1 MYHKMGL
8 DPRVKLLLFVAWF
21 SSVFLCRSIYALIL
35 LIASSMLILS
45 LTGSLRYVLFRLRN
59 FAPVI
64 LLALPLWTFLNKWSL
79 FHASTGI
86 DLSLGLFMTI
96 RLLLIIMISMAFLI
110 SVKPTEIVRALN
122 SVRVPPV
129 VTAVLALALRTL
141 YIISEDYKSI
151 KEAHTSRGLELDKG
165 SLIKRIRSHIPLLLP
180 LLIRSMDNAEKMVL
194 ALELRPTLL
203 TSRRS
208 SPLRARDLLI
218 TLGCL
223 SLIALLL
230 YCDSVLVSS
239 V

>member
-1 MYHKMGL
+1 MYYRIGL
-8 DPRVKLLLFVAWF
+8 DPRVKLFLFAAWF
-21 SSVFLCRSIYALIL
+21 SSAFLCKSIYSLISL
-35 LIASSMLILS
+35 LVSSMIILA
-45 LTGSLRYVLFRLRN
+45 LTGSLASVLSRLRN
-59 FAPVI
+59 FIPII
-64 LLALPLWTFLNKWSL
+64 LLAFPLWTFLNKWSL
-79 FHASTGI
+79 FHASTGF

-96 RLLLIIMISMAFLI
+96 RLLLIIMISMTFLI

-122 SVRVPPV
+122 SLRVPPV

-141 YIISEDYKSI
+141 YIIAEDYKSI

-165 SLIKRIRSHIPLLLP
+165 SLIKRVKSHIPLLLP
-180 LLIRSMDNAEKMVL
+180 LLIRSIDSAEKMVL

-218 TLGCL
+218 TFGCL
-223 SLIALLL
+223 LLIALLL
-230 YCDSVLVSS
+230 YCDSILVSS

>member
-1 MYHKMGL
+1 
-8 DPRVKLLLFVAWF
+8 
-21 SSVFLCRSIYALIL
+21 
-35 LIASSMLILS
+35 MLILS
-45 LTGSLRYVLFRLRN
+45 LTGSLRYVLLRLRN
-59 FAPVI
+59 FVPII

-79 FHASTGI
+79 FHASTGL
-86 DLSLGLFMTI
+86 DLSLGLFMTV
-96 RLLLIIMISMAFLI
+96 RLLLIILISMAFLI

-122 SVRVPPV
+122 SVKVPPV

-180 LLIRSMDNAEKMVL
+180 LLIRSMDNAEKIVL

-218 TLGCL
+218 ALGCL

-230 YCDSVLVSS
+230 YCDSLVSS